1 MLLWA
6 KGYTVFVLLLCRGMV
21 SDIQR
26 LAAYAK
32 EQGFIYPGSEIYE
45 GLGGVYDY
53 GPLGVELKR
62 RLAHY
67 WWVAMVQL
75 HENIVGLDAAIL
87 MQPRVWEASGH
98 VEAFHDPLV
107 DNKVSKKRYRV
118 DTLIEEY
125 VQRLEER
132 ARREVE
138 KRAAKQGWG
147 PDVITEKLQAHKD
160 FEKAQA
166 LRARLAE
173 ALSKKDWEA
182 LSAILSE
189 VPCPESG
196 STDWTPVRQFNLMFS
211 TRLGAIADEA
221 DEIYLRPETA
231 QGIFV
236 DFPLVLRT
244 ARMKVPF
251 GIAQIGKAF
260 RNEIVF
266 RQFIFRMREFE
277 QMEMQ
282 FFVRPGTELEW
293 YAYWRE
299 KRRRWHEVLGL
310 LPDNLQY
317 KDHEQLAHY
326 ANAAVDIEFRFPFGF
341 RELEGIHSRT
351 DFDLSRHSQYSG
363 KKLDYYDE
371 ELGRSY
377 IPYVIETSVGLDR
390 LVLAHLSQGYVEE
403 MAPTAEG
410 GQDTR
415 LVLKLHPLLSPISV
429 AIFPLVRKNEMITK
443 ARALY
448 DELRFYFMCAYEEK
462 DSIGRRY
469 RRYDAKG
476 TPYAIT
482 IDGQTLEDETVTI
495 RDRDTLQQVRV
506 HLSRVRSWLQE
517 RLDPAR
523 LLRAF

>member
-1 MLLWA
+1 
-6 KGYTVFVLLLCRGMV
+6 MV

-32 EQGFIYPGSEIYE
+32 EQGFLYSGSEIYE

-62 RLAHY
+62 RLAHF
-67 WWVAMVQL
+67 WWAAMTQL

-87 MQPRVWEASGH
+87 MHPRVWEASGH
-98 VEAFHDPLV
+98 VEAFQDPLV
-107 DNKVSKKRYRV
+107 DNKTSKKRYRA
-118 DTLIEEY
+118 DTLVEEY
-125 VQRLEER
+125 AQRLEDR
-132 ARREVE
+132 AQKEVQ
-138 KRAAKQGWG
+138 KRAAKQGWSEAQLN
-147 PDVITEKLQAHKD
+147 DYLQRHKD
-160 FEKAQA
+160 YQKAQA
-166 LRARLAE
+166 LRQRLSE
-173 ALSKKDWEA
+173 ALTRKDWEA
-182 LSAILSE
+182 LSAILTE

-211 TRLGAIADEA
+211 TQLGALAEEA
-221 DEIYLRPETA
+221 SQIYLRPETA

-282 FFVRPGTELEW
+282 FFVRPGTEMEW
-293 YAYWRE
+293 YAYWRD

-310 LPDNLQY
+310 SVENLRY
-317 KDHEQLAHY
+317 KVHEQLAHY

-351 DFDLSRHSQYSG
+351 DYDLSRHSEYSG
-363 KKLDYYDE
+363 KKLEYYDE

-377 IPYVIETSVGLDR
+377 VPYVVETSVGLDR
-390 LVLAHLSQGYVEE
+390 LVLAHLSQGYTEE
-403 MAPTAEG
+403 LAPTAEG
-410 GQDTR
+410 GQETR
-415 LVLKLHPLLSPISV
+415 IVLKIHPLLAPISV
-429 AIFPLVRKNEMITK
+429 VIFPLVRKDDMVAR

-448 DELRFYFMCAYEEK
+448 EELRFSFLCAYEEK

-476 TPYAIT
+476 TPYAVT

-495 RDRDTLQQVRV
+495 RDRDTLAQVRV
-506 HLSRVRSWLQE
+506 PLSEVRPWLLE
-517 RLDPAR
+517 RLDTTA
-523 LLRAF
+523 LLGAF